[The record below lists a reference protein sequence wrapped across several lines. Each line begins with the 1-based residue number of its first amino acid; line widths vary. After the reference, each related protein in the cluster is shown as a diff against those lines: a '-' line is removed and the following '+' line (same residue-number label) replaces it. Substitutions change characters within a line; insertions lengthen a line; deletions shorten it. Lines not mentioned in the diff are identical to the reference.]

1 MAELTERQ
9 ILALKTLEQFSMG
22 KTAGFLNWADADTLV
37 DLGLATNLGKG
48 RYVITEKGLAALPE
62 EHRTPPQGSGAR

>member
-1 MAELTERQ
+1 MTGLTERQ

-22 KTAGFLNWADADTLV
+22 KTAGFLNWADADSLV
-37 DLGLATNLGKG
+37 ALGLASSFGKG

-62 EHRTPPQGSGAR
+62 EHRTPPPDSADA

>member
-1 MAELTERQ
+1 MTTLSERQ

-22 KTAGFLNWADADTLV
+22 KTAGFLNWADADSLV

-48 RYVITEKGLAALPE
+48 RYVITEKGLTTLPE
-62 EHRTPPQGSGAR
+62 EHRTPPHNSAGS